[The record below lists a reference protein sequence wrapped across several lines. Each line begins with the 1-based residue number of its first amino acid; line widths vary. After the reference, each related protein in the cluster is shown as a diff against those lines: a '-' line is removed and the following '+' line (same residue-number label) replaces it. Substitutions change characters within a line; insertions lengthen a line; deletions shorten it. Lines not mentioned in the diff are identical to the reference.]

1 MNWRCFQTDRAEFIS
16 RYNGVVWL
24 AVRVI
29 VLIAGALSL
38 LGVLASFWLVL
49 APPFVAFM
57 LIVLGL
63 AVAIGSFHLYVQYLE
78 EHPAYG
84 LSAKLITENPLNGF
98 DFEALSVLQPLIVQN
113 KPDLFY
119 HQLFRDPRSG
129 VVLYRLGLSQSVID
143 QIMANTANF
152 NLKVTDLIAAVVR
165 QSSGTGVTLELTG
178 LYDILRFVLLKTPV
192 VDYLRSTKLEP
203 EAIENLLEHYAA
215 SNRSRAAIIE
225 SDRQHPTRTGGF
237 AKDWAVSYTNLLDS
251 LTHEIGRDIEPI
263 EWISPIYSRVTIIDR
278 VVTELVK
285 KNGRNIL
292 LIGEAGIGKK
302 ELFYHLAARIL
313 SYRTKTEIDG
323 MTIRILDVQ
332 RLLSSAGKI
341 ERLQQLLDELFAEIT
356 RAGNVVLFIDQ
367 IDTLLNPSNEIGTAN
382 LGTILQNYLD
392 DDRIHLVGTTDPAH
406 YVELIKSN
414 SLLQSR
420 FSAIEVPSPSPTD
433 LANILLDSLPAI
445 EHRYHSFFL
454 YSSINQL
461 VALAN
466 RYLKDQSSPQRELD
480 LAEEVSVFAQSQNQT
495 IITPENVVA
504 VVERKAEVPIQVDAT
519 ARETLLNLEE
529 KLHARVVGQQPA
541 IKKISDALLRARAG
555 LSTGAKPIGSF
566 LFLGP
571 TGVGKTETAKALADV
586 YFGSQQ
592 KLIRLDMTEFADANG
607 LVKLLGQDQAREP
620 GALTVAIQNQPSAVV
635 LFDEIE
641 KASDQVRN
649 VLLQLLDEGR
659 LTTNYGKVLDF
670 TNTIVIAT
678 SNAGSDFIQ
687 AQLSKNQAVPAF
699 EKQLVDYLIAKRIFL
714 PEFLN
719 RFDGVVVYTA
729 LNPTEM
735 KAVVHL
741 QIKLLQE
748 VMKKEKGLNL
758 SVSEEVINELATRG
772 YDPVFGARAL
782 QRVIKNDLETAIA
795 RQIVATNPGPGTSIV
810 VERL

>member
-1 MNWRCFQTDRAEFIS
+1 MKWHCFQTDRAEFIN
-16 RYNGVVWL
+16 RYNSVVWL
-24 AVRVI
+24 AVRVV

-38 LGVLASFWLVL
+38 LGILVSFWLVL
-49 APPFVAFM
+49 APPFVAI
-57 LIVLGL
+57 LLVLLGL
-63 AVAIGSFHLYVQYLE
+63 AVVVGSFHLYIRYLE
-78 EHPAYG
+78 EHPDYG
-84 LSAKLITENPLNGF
+84 LSAKLISENSLNGF
-98 DFEALSVLQPLIVQN
+98 DFEALSILRPLIVGN

-119 HQLFRDPRSG
+119 HQLFSHPNSG
-129 VVLYRLGLSQSVID
+129 VVLYRLGLSQGVVG
-143 QIMANTANF
+143 QIMANSANF
-152 NLKVTDLIAAVVR
+152 NLKLTDLIAAVAR
-165 QSSGTGVTLELTG
+165 QPSSVESTLELTS
-178 LYDILRFVLLKTPV
+178 LYDILGFVLLKTPV
-192 VDYLRSTKLEP
+192 VDYLRSTNLEP
-203 EAIENLLEHYAA
+203 EAIESLLEHYVA
-215 SNRSRAAIIE
+215 SQRSRAAIIK
-225 SDRQHPTRTGGF
+225 SDRLHPTRTGGF

-251 LTHEIGRDIEPI
+251 LTHQIGRDIELI
-263 EWISPIYSRVTIIDR
+263 EWISPIYSRVNVIDR
-278 VVTELVK
+278 AVAELAK

-323 MTIRILDVQ
+323 MTVRVLDVQ

-341 ERLQQLLDELFAEIT
+341 ERLQQLLDALFSEII
-356 RAGNVVLFIDQ
+356 RAGNVILFIDQ

-392 DDRIHLVGTTDPAH
+392 DERIRLIGTTDPAH

-414 SLLQSR
+414 SLLQAR
-420 FSAIEVPSPSPTD
+420 FSAIEVPVPSPID
-433 LANILLDSLPAI
+433 LTNILLDSLPAI
-445 EHRYHSFFL
+445 EHRYHCFFL
-454 YSSINQL
+454 YNSINQL
-461 VALAN
+461 VDLAN
-466 RYLKDQSSPQRELD
+466 RYLKDQSSPQRELN
-480 LAEEVSVFAQSQNQT
+480 LAEEVAVFAQSQNQT

-504 VVERKAEVPIQVDAT
+504 VVEKKAEVPIQVDDT

-555 LSTGAKPIGSF
+555 LSTGTKPIGSF

-592 KLIRLDMTEFADANG
+592 KLIRLDMTEFADASG
-607 LVKLLGQDQAREP
+607 LAKLLGQDQVTDP
-620 GALTVAIQNQPSAVV
+620 GALTVAIQDQPSAVV
-635 LFDEIE
+635 LFDEVE

-687 AQLSKNQAVPAF
+687 AQLSKNQVVPAF
-699 EKQLVDYLIAKRIFL
+699 EKQLIDYLITKRVFL

-729 LNPTEM
+729 LNSTEM

-741 QIKLLQE
+741 QIKLIQDI
-748 VMKKEKGLNL
+748 VRKEKGLVL

-795 RQIVATNPGPGTSIV
+795 RQIVATNPTPGTSIV